1 MSKTLLWVG
10 PPELPDAVARFAES
24 RGWALETSS
33 PTAAADA
40 ATRHRPEAVV
50 VGVDTVD
57 FDALRAAVPGT
68 SIVFS
73 PETTT
78 ADGVGAAT
86 AAGIDAVLPQDA
98 EAWGVDTLADRL
110 DAVPPAPTPVGRHSI
125 PDGFGATESASR
137 EDAGEP
143 PAPTGTAAP
152 DGDQSPR
159 GTLYV
164 DEDGLI
170 SYVGERA
177 ADLLDWEATA
187 LLGRDLRETL
197 PWADLHR
204 LERGMDDLGT
214 DDGTVSTVK
223 RLMPANRWLE
233 LTAHPT
239 ESGATITVETLT
251 PAERRRV
258 VLDRLHGVTRRLFAA
273 ETPEAVAEVACEA
286 TRDVLGLEV
295 VVVRLH
301 DAADDSLRVAAKT
314 EPVDDLMPTRS
325 TYDVGESISG
335 RVFREGTAE
344 VSLEL
349 DHERFGEVSST
360 ISLPLG
366 DHGVMSIGST
376 AADVFDEADLS
387 LARLLSTTVT
397 AALDRADRESR
408 LHRREAMLESIQGM
422 VFAVDEDRVIDYVSQ
437 PLAERLGM
445 SREALVGEHLVEFV
459 DVTQFYRAESLLE
472 SADDGDV
479 SVDLRIDPDEGESFP
494 AHVQLSALE
503 GDGGR
508 SLVGVVEDRSALA
521 ETREDLRREHERLW
535 TLFENLPDP
544 VVDAEHVDGGPV
556 IRAANDAFAEVF
568 DCDREAIIGQPIDQV
583 LGAPVGEQTGEMPPE
598 AINEQV
604 REGEVTGAKVRRETA
619 NGARTFLFRGI
630 PYAEDG
636 AVRAFGIY
644 TDVTEIERRER
655 HVKVLDRLLR
665 HNLRNDLG
673 VVIGRAENVLERS
686 DDPVIESEA
695 ASLVEAANGLI
706 DLSETAKRI
715 RQIIEN
721 PQTER
726 SRTPIAALFG
736 EIAADA
742 RGRFP
747 DATIRTEAEVSDLA
761 VLTTSDL
768 RLALEELVE
777 NAVVHGGDRPTVELR
792 AEPFAPAPDEW
803 VDLLVIDNGPGI
815 PEAERAAITGDR
827 DITQL
832 QHGSGLGLWLVRWA
846 VESVGGSVSFD
857 RRDGN
862 TVVRLQL
869 RRATKGDTRS

>member
-1 MSKTLLWVG
+1 MSKTLLWVAPTT
-10 PPELPDAVARFAES
+10 PPDEVTRFAES
-24 RGWALETSS
+24 RGWTLETAD
-33 PTAAADA
+33 PGTAADA
-40 ATRHRPEAVV
+40 ARRRRPAAIV
-50 VGVDTVD
+50 VGVDTLD
-57 FDALRAAVPGT
+57 FDGLRAAVPAT
-68 SIVFS
+68 PIAFS
-73 PETTT
+73 PRTTT

-86 AAGIDAVLPQDA
+86 AAGVDVVLPRDA
-98 EAWGVDTLADRL
+98 DAWSADTLADRL
-110 DAVPPAPTPVGRHSI
+110 DTERPDRATAGRHSLS
-125 PDGFGATESASR
+125 DGFGANESASR

-143 PAPTGTAAP
+143 PTPTGTATPNADRP
-152 DGDQSPR
+152 PR

-164 DEDGLI
+164 DEDGRI
-170 SYVGERA
+170 TYVGERA
-177 ADLLDWEATA
+177 ADLLDRKATA
-187 LLGRDLRETL
+187 LLDRDLRETL
-197 PWADLHR
+197 PWADLDR
-204 LERGMDDLGT
+204 LERGMDDLST
-214 DDGTVSTVK
+214 DDRAVSTVK
-223 RLMPANRWLE
+223 RLMPANRWLD

-239 ESGATITVETLT
+239 ESGATITVERLD
-251 PAERRRV
+251 PAARRRV

-273 ETPEAVAEVACEA
+273 ETPEALASVACEA

-295 VVVRLH
+295 VVVRIH
-301 DAADDSLRVAAKT
+301 DAADDSLRVAAQT
-314 EPVDDLMPTRS
+314 DPVDDLMPDRS
-325 TYDVGESISG
+325 TDDIDESISG

-349 DHERFGEVSST
+349 DDERFGDVSST

-366 DHGVMSIGST
+366 DHGVLSIGST
-376 AADVFDEADLS
+376 AADAFDEADLS

-397 AALDRADRESR
+397 AAFDRADRESR
-408 LHRREAMLESIQGM
+408 LRRREAMLESIQGM
-422 VFAVDEDRVIDYVSQ
+422 VFAVDEDRVIDYVSE
-437 PLAERLGM
+437 PLADRLGT

-459 DVTQFYRAESLLE
+459 DVTQFCRAESRLD
-472 SADDGDV
+472 SADDAEV
-479 SVDLRIDPDEGESFP
+479 SADIRIEPTEGEAFP
-494 AHVQLSALE
+494 ANVELSALAVDE
-503 GDGGR
+503 ADT
-508 SLVGVVEDRSALA
+508 LVGVVEDRSRLT
-521 ETREDLRREHERLW
+521 ETSEDLRREHERLW

-544 VVDAEHVDGGPV
+544 VVDAEHVEDGPV

-568 DCDREAIIGQPIDQV
+568 DCDREAILGQPIDQV
-583 LGAPVGEQTGEMPPE
+583 LGVPVGEQTEEMSPE

-604 REGEVTGAKVRRETA
+604 REGEVTGTKVRRETV

-686 DDPVIESEA
+686 DDSVIESEA
-695 ASLVEAANGLI
+695 AALVDAANGLI

-721 PQTER
+721 PQAER
-726 SRTPIAALFG
+726 TRTPVAALFG

-742 RGRFP
+742 RRRF
-747 DATIRTEAEVSDLA
+747 DEATIRTEADASDLA
-761 VLTTSDL
+761 VLATSDL

-777 NAVVHGGDRPTVELR
+777 NAVVHSGDDPTVELR
-792 AEPFAPAPDEW
+792 TEQFDAAPDGW
-803 VDLLVIDNGPGI
+803 VDLLVVDDGPGI
-815 PEAERAAITGDR
+815 PEAERAAITGAR

-857 RRDGN
+857 RRDGD
-862 TVVRLQL
+862 TVVRLRL
-869 RRATKGDTRS
+869 RRATAK